1 MLIRKKSLKIQERL
15 GMKMGVTYGVS
26 TIPVAKNVDQALEVM
41 RELYKVGFRAL
52 VLPPELFSKIG
63 DMTALYKDYYGDLLR
78 MKNVAKK
85 LGIELSLRR
94 TTFND
99 SPDNSLRIFSTI
111 ASVMDCR
118 IFVIS
123 PDFYPRMPQNQAL
136 RLVVHK
142 ISEIV
147 SELRVNAKIGVET
160 AGKTGELGS
169 IEDVIEICKRTK
181 NTEPAIN
188 WAHIHARGAGSLR
201 SVEDYK
207 NVIEKVRQGLGNQW
221 LHDAYFFF
229 SGIKY
234 DLSGEIEH
242 KSFVHADI
250 KLEHMIRAALSYGMG
265 GTIIFEEPEREA
277 QIVDMLDR
285 LGDMVR

>member
-1 MLIRKKSLKIQERL
+1 MLVRKKSLKIQERL

-26 TIPVAKNVDQALEVM
+26 SIPVAKNVDQTIEVL

-78 MKNVAKK
+78 LKNVSKK

-94 TTFND
+94 TTFSEN
-99 SPDNSLRIFSTI
+99 PDNSLRIFSTV

-118 IFVIS
+118 IFTIS
-123 PDFYPRMPQNQAL
+123 PDFYSRMPQSQSL

-147 SELRVNAKIGVET
+147 NELRVNAKIGIET
-160 AGKTGELGS
+160 TGKTGELGS
-169 IEDVIEICKRTK
+169 IEDVIEICKRTR
-181 NTEPAIN
+181 NTEPVIN

-201 SVEDYK
+201 SPDDFK
-207 NVIEKVRQGLGNQW
+207 RVIEKVRQGIGNQW
-221 LHDAYFFF
+221 LRDAYFFF
-229 SGIKY
+229 SGINY
-234 DLSGEIEH
+234 DLNGEISH
-242 KSFVHADI
+242 KSFVNADL
-250 KLEHMIRAALSYGMG
+250 KLEYMIRAALSYGMG
-265 GTIIFEEPEREA
+265 GTIIFEEPERET

>member
-94 TTFND
+94 TTFTD
-99 SPDNSLRIFSTI
+99 SPDSSLRIFSTI

-118 IFVIS
+118 IFVLS

-147 SELRVNAKIGVET
+147 SELRVNAKIGIET
-160 AGKTGELGS
+160 TGKTGELGS

-188 WAHIHARGAGSLR
+188 WAHLHARGGGSLR
-201 SVEDYK
+201 TVEDYK
-207 NVIEKVRQGLGNQW
+207 HVIEKVRQGLGIQW

-242 KSFVHADI
+242 KSFVNADI

>member
-26 TIPVAKNVDQALEVM
+26 TIPVARNIDQALEVM

-63 DMTALYKDYYGDLLR
+63 DMTALYKDCYGDLLR

-85 LGIELSLRR
+85 LGIELSLRKSSF
-94 TTFND
+94 TDT
-99 SPDNSLRIFSTI
+99 PDNSLRIFSTI

-118 IFVIS
+118 IFVIN

-160 AGKTGELGS
+160 TGKTGELGS
-169 IEDVIEICKRTK
+169 VEDIIEICKRTK

-188 WAHIHARGAGSLR
+188 WAHVHARGAGSLR

-207 NVIEKVRQGLGNQW
+207 HIIEKVRQGLGNQW

-234 DLSGEIEH
+234 GVSGEIEH

-277 QIVDMLDR
+277 QVVDMLDR